1 MQKSGNKQNCTLQ
14 ICRMTPEKL
23 LLSGRAEVIYLPMD
37 GAPLIKLSGD
47 DYRARAAEVKST
59 YDHAQRDDE

>member
-14 ICRMTPEKL
+14 ICQMTL